1 MSLAPS
7 MHRTIVTVDIADF
20 TNGNRRTN
28 HMSAL
33 RGGLYDVL
41 KQAFAEVGIDYDGC
55 EVEDRGDGAL
65 ILVPPTFPKSEL
77 ADKLPDR
84 LVAEVRRYN
93 STRNDEARIKL
104 RVAVHSG
111 DIRKDDHGWIG
122 PPVNVAFRLLDA
134 HDAKVALRQ
143 SDGLLALVASDH
155 FYTEVIMQDPGTAP
169 EAYRRINVM
178 IKTYTGHAWLRL
190 HGENAG
196 PSHHPPSAPPEVPV
210 VLPLTPVDEMKDL
223 HGWLAEVKTPHLPML
238 VSRATRSVVPA
249 QPFGSA
255 WEAYQ
260 YLTDINAG
268 PDGVPPAVTF
278 VELVAREVGGET
290 GDHLMEWVARSG
302 RKLRRTHVLEEQ
314 RETRPPIPADPQ
326 LHLVFAVELD
336 SIDSG
341 RCVFSFWRQDDPLE
355 WTPHR
360 GGVRELSISDLEYE
374 IDEVI
379 VEAEGVWSDQAVSV
393 TLEFLLARQLLQL
406 PVHRWCKEHCS
417 GDPRPL
423 VLDYTVILRSLER
436 MYAKHWHR
444 PWRVR
449 WDSMLENPAVERIHS
464 VGASQSGDNPIDAV
478 LSDSRWIGLLMD
490 EPPSARPESRAAAPE
505 SLTAALRAGLP
516 VILWHPHAEPDEL
529 RALVD
534 RLAGGPGG
542 VLDLPEQRRAAH
554 LSAGPDDLVR
564 DLVVLWDDP
573 TRTFVLDRPVNQA
586 QTVKEWNGWA

>member
-1 MSLAPS
+1 M
-7 MHRTIVTVDIADF
+7 TVDIADF
-20 TNGNRRTN
+20 TNSDRRSN

-41 KQAFAEVGIDYDGC
+41 KQAFAEVGIDYDEC
-55 EVEDRGDGAL
+55 EAEDRGDGAL
-65 ILVPPTFPKSEL
+65 ILVPPTFPKSSL

-93 STRNDEARIKL
+93 STRVDEARIKL
-104 RVAVHSG
+104 RMAMHAG
-111 DIRKDDHGWIG
+111 DIRKDDHGWVG
-122 PPVNVAFRLLDA
+122 PSVNTAFRLLDA

-155 FYTEVIMQDPGTAP
+155 FYSEVISQDPGTAP
-169 EAYRRINVM
+169 ETYRRIEVL
-178 IKTYTGHAWLRL
+178 IKSFTGHAWLRL

-196 PSHHPPSAPPEVPV
+196 PSHHPPSAPREEPV
-210 VLPLTPVDEMKDL
+210 VLPLTPAEEHKDL
-223 HGWLAEVKTPHLPML
+223 RGLLNEVKTPHLPML
-238 VSRATRSVVPA
+238 VSRATRSAVPA
-249 QPFGSA
+249 QPFRSA
-255 WEAYQ
+255 WEAYE
-260 YLTDINAG
+260 YLTDVNAG

-278 VELVAREVGGET
+278 VQLLAGEVGGDT
-290 GDHLMEWVARSG
+290 GDHLMEWVERSG
-302 RKLRRTHVLEEQ
+302 RKLRRTRVLREQ
-314 RETRPPIPADPQ
+314 HETRPPIPAEPH
-326 LHLVFAVELD
+326 LHLVFAIEPD
-336 SIDSG
+336 KISPD
-341 RCVFSFWRQDDPLE
+341 RCVLSHWRQDDPLE

-360 GGVRELSISDLEYE
+360 GGVHELSLDDLEYLV
-374 IDEVI
+374 DELV
-379 VEAEGVWSDQAVSV
+379 VEAEGAWSDQAVSV
-393 TLEFLLARQLLQL
+393 TLEFLLTRQLLQL
-406 PVHRWCKEHCS
+406 PVYRWRKEHCS

-449 WDSMLENPAVERIHS
+449 WDSMLENPAVNRIHS
-464 VGASQSGDNPIDAV
+464 LGASRSGDNPIDAV

-490 EPPSARPESRAAAPE
+490 EPPSAHPESRAAPE

-516 VILWHPHAEPDEL
+516 VVLWHPHATPGEL

-554 LSAGPDDLVR
+554 LAAGPDDLVR

-573 TRTFVLDRPVNQA
+573 TRTLVLDRPVDQA
-586 QTVKEWNGWA
+586 QTVKGWNGWA